1 MATVSTGI
9 PRLDSA
15 LHGGYALP
23 GITLLEGAPGSGK
36 TPLGIAFASAAL
48 KDGRKTIYIATNNL
62 PDELKSIARSI
73 GYDISGAIFMDC
85 YSWLTGAEGE
95 GIYSLLDL
103 NLLLEAFDDMLN
115 ENDVECIVLDT
126 LSSFFVHHDEAG
138 VLKFVQAFAALAKSR
153 NSCGLVLVESGTC
166 SDNMR
171 ASLRY
176 ITDVDILLKDG
187 TIAVRRVATFA
198 HEAAKIPFEVTPEG
212 IKAAAGPPPLAR
224 REEEFPLP
232 PLPKKRLRFW

>member
-1 MATVSTGI
+1 MATASTGI

-23 GITLLEGAPGSGK
+23 GVTLLEGAPGSGK
-36 TPLGIAFASAAL
+36 TPLGIAFASTAL

-62 PDELKSIARSI
+62 PDELKGIARSI
-73 GYDISGAIFMDC
+73 GYDIGGAIFMDC
-85 YSWLTGAEGE
+85 YSWLVGGEGE

-103 NLLLEAFDDMLN
+103 NLLLEAFDDMLSEN
-115 ENDVECIVLDT
+115 EAECIVLDT

-153 NSCGLVLVESGTC
+153 NSCALVLVESGTC
-166 SDNMR
+166 SDGMR

-176 ITDVDILLKDG
+176 ITDIDILLKDG

-198 HEAAKIPFEVTPEG
+198 HEAAKIPFEVTPQG
-212 IKAAAGPPPLAR
+212 IRVTALPPAR
-224 REEEFPLP
+224 RGEEFPLP
-232 PLPKKRLRFW
+232 PLPKKKLRFW